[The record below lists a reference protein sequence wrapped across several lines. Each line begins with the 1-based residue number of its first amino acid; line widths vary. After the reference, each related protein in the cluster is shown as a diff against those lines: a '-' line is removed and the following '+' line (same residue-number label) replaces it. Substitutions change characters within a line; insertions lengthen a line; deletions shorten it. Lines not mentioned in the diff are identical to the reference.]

1 MAGAMRRCRDVNDV
15 SSSEEIAPMKTTQQG
30 RCRRRPRRRVGAG
43 GGRRRH
49 PAPALAVPREGEWP
63 ALLASL
69 PVDVAGLA
77 RGEGA
82 FCRRRQVRSATDLL
96 RLLLVYALTDLPLRL
111 VCAWATLA
119 EVAALS
125 DVAML
130 GRLGR
135 CLGWLQA
142 LVAAMLA
149 ARGVAAP
156 PAVGRWR
163 LRVLDGS
170 SVSGPGSAGT
180 DWRVHLSYDPVAQR
194 LDRVAVTTAAGGE
207 ALTRFA
213 FDPGDLALADRGY
226 CRAAEVA
233 HVVRRQADLVVRL
246 NTCALPLLADASG
259 DRVLDLAAWLDA
271 APAAAPSERPVGI
284 AVPATAEHPAQRLPL
299 RLVTQRLAP
308 DQAAAGRR
316 RARQEAARHG
326 RTPAR
331 LTLLAAGFVLLLTSL
346 PATDWPAA
354 SVLALYRF
362 RWQIELQ
369 IKRLKGLLAL
379 DHLRTKDD
387 TLAQV
392 CLLARLLVALVLDHW
407 ARPLRPTLDAWAD
420 DSAHPCSLWR
430 CTAAWLEPLRQAL
443 LGSPSLA
450 AWTAALPRL
459 RRFLCA
465 SPRHR
470 PSQAQAAR
478 AFQRLSQDINHAA
491 A

>member
-246 NTCALPLLADASG
+246 NTGALPLLADASG

-362 RWQIELQ
+362 RWQIELA
-369 IKRLKGLLAL
+369 IKRLKSLFGLA
-379 DHLRTKDD
+379 HLRTQHD

-392 CLLARLLVALVLDHW
+392 CLLARLLMALLCE
-407 ARPLRPTLDAWAD
+407 RGPLGHGPPL
-420 DSAHPCSLWR
+420 AHPQATDDRPDSLWR
-430 CTAAWLEPLRQAL
+430 TTAFWLVPLRQAL
-443 LGSPSLA
+443 LGPLSLARWYAALPHLRRYLADAPRRRQRQSLA
-450 AWTAALPRL
+450 ARDFHRL
-459 RRFLCA
+459 TTLIT
-465 SPRHR
+465 
-470 PSQAQAAR
+470 QAA
-478 AFQRLSQDINHAA
+478 S
-491 A
+491 